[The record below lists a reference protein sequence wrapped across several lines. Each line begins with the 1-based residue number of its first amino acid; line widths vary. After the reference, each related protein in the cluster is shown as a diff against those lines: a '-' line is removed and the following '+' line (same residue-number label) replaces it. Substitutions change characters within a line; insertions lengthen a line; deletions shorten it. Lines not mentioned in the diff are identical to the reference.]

1 MRWDLI
7 DYDGGWGK
15 KENKTLLPQA
25 RGLVQSVGLD
35 EVSAWVGSIKLAG
48 CIVYLGCTQVH
59 YIYIFHPRAHP
70 SAPHPTLSPACLFFW
85 SRVFSP
91 PARPR
96 PVAGP
101 FSRRTSPFEVVPV
114 TFSPEMLWNIFSFRT
129 RKRDGGCLLRKKLYK
144 PIPCGRSSPTHP
156 GHQLCTATSQD

>member
-1 MRWDLI
+1 MTGD
-7 DYDGGWGK
+7 GK

-25 RGLVQSVGLD
+25 GELVQSVGLD
-35 EVSAWVGSIKLAG
+35 EVRAWVDSIKLAG

-59 YIYIFHPRAHP
+59 YIYIHP

-101 FSRRTSPFEVVPV
+101 FSRRTRPFEVVPV
-114 TFSPEMLWNIFSFRT
+114 SFSPEM
-129 RKRDGGCLLRKKLYK
+129 
-144 PIPCGRSSPTHP
+144 
-156 GHQLCTATSQD
+156 